1 MSDSR
6 RPRKRPRKVSPKSLE
21 SAALHYLE
29 RFASSAENLRRVL
42 MRRVIKSSRAHDID
56 LEEAA
61 GWVDG
66 IVERYARSGL
76 LDDRR
81 YAENLAHSLSRRG
94 AATRAIRARLM
105 QKGVATDD
113 IDHAI
118 AALSEETGDAD
129 LTAAL
134 ALIRRRRLGPH
145 RDPDTRANFRD
156 RDLAALARAGFSYDL
171 ARKVIEA
178 EAPDRSIGPADFGDV

>member
-1 MSDSR
+1 MSES
-6 RPRKRPRKVSPKSLE
+6 PPSRKRPRKVSPKSLE

-29 RFASSAENLRRVL
+29 RFASSAENLRQVL
-42 MRRVIKSSRAHDID
+42 MRRVYRSARLHDID
-56 LEEAA
+56 PEQAA

-94 AATRAIRARLM
+94 VATRAIRARLM
-105 QKGVATDD
+105 QKGVASVE

-145 RDPDTRANFRD
+145 RDPDTRDDFRNK
-156 RDLAALARAGFSYDL
+156 DLAALARAGFSCDL
-171 ARKVIEA
+171 ARRVIEA
-178 EAPDRSIGPADFGDV
+178 EDPNALLLD

>member
-1 MSDSR
+1 MSESL
-6 RPRKRPRKVSPKSLE
+6 PHRKRLRKVSPKSLE

-42 MRRVIKSSRAHDID
+42 MRRVYRSARVHDIEPD
-56 LEEAA
+56 EAA
-61 GWVDG
+61 RWVDG

-94 AATRAIRARLM
+94 VATRAIRARLM
-105 QKGVATDD
+105 QKGVAPED
-113 IDHAI
+113 INYAI
-118 AALSEETGDAD
+118 AALSEATGDAD
-129 LTAAL
+129 LSAAL

-145 RDPDTRANFRD
+145 RDPEARADFHD
-156 RDLAALARAGFSYDL
+156 KDLAALARAGFSYDL

-178 EAPDRSIGPADFGDV
+178 EDPNSLLLDWQN